1 MQIELLGR
9 PQITNEAGESQ
20 IVRGNQAWAVLARIL
35 LSPRPLSRR
44 ELAQEIMPDAADPLG
59 ALRWV
64 LAALRKAIGADC
76 LTGDPV
82 LPEMPDGTRV
92 DAFEIGE
99 PGFDFESAGD
109 FLEGLD
115 DVGSSEFAT
124 WLLVERERLAAR
136 IDGALREEILNAIAA
151 DKDERAIVLAGLGAR
166 RRPYDE
172 GTHVLLLRALV
183 SAGNLGAAEDH
194 LGKAE
199 AMFIDELGE
208 PPSPALRSAARVT
221 IAAPP
226 QGLSSAAVI
235 DSLIQSGNAAL
246 SAGVVDA
253 GIDCLRRAVAE
264 AERIHDRH
272 AQARGLTELGTA
284 LIHSARGYDDEGSV
298 HLRVATELA
307 RESGDGRLAGRALQ
321 VLGYADALAGRRP
334 AAASTLE
341 QAYEAANDEADDL
354 ANVLAFRAFNLVDW
368 GRHEEGVA
376 EFERAIEIARSS
388 GNRRREVWALGLGG
402 WGQRQA
408 GAVSEAEDWLKAAV
422 RLSEDLMW
430 LAFRPWPMAV
440 LAETNLRQL
449 APPEAIR
456 VGLEAPFALS
466 CQLGDPC
473 WEAATARSTALA
485 FEESGA
491 QDAAWDWIG
500 RAERACL
507 RVTDPY
513 AALHVAILADRA
525 RLAEARGDA
534 EDFERTARRY
544 LATVART
551 HADAHLETA
560 MSLVGRTG
568 RHGGFSR

>member
-1 MQIELLGR
+1 MQIALLGR
-9 PQITNEAGESQ
+9 PRITDEAGESQ

-44 ELAQEIMPDAADPLG
+44 ELAQEIMPEAADPLG

-92 DAFEIGE
+92 DALEIGN
-99 PGFDFESAGD
+99 PGFDFESAGQ

-136 IDGALREEILNAIAA
+136 IDGALRDEILTAIAA
-151 DKDERAIVLAGLGAR
+151 GLDERATVLAGLGVR
-166 RRPYDE
+166 RRPFDE
-172 GTHVLLLRALV
+172 GAHVLLLRAFV
-183 SAGNLGAAEDH
+183 GAGNLAAAEDH
-194 LGKAE
+194 LAKAE
-199 AMFIDELGE
+199 AMFLDELGE
-208 PPSPALRSAARVT
+208 PPSPALRSAARAT

-226 QGLSSAAVI
+226 QGLSSTALI
-235 DSLIQSGNAAL
+235 DSLIQSGAAAL
-246 SAGVVDA
+246 AAGVVDA

-264 AERIHDRH
+264 AERTHDRH
-272 AQARGLTELGTA
+272 GQARGLAELGTA
-284 LIHSARGYDDEGSV
+284 LIHSARGFDDEGSV
-298 HLRVATELA
+298 HLRIAADLA

-334 AAASTLE
+334 AAAKVL
-341 QAYEAANDEADDL
+341 QEALDAAGDAPDDL
-354 ANVLAFRAFNLVDW
+354 ASVCAFQAFNLVDW
-368 GRHEEGVA
+368 GHHAEGLGL
-376 EFERAIEIARSS
+376 FEQAIEHARTS
-388 GNRRREVWALGLGG
+388 GNRRREGWALGLGG
-402 WGQRQA
+402 WGHLQA
-408 GAVSEAEDWLKAAV
+408 DELQQAEDWLKASV
-422 RLSEDLMW
+422 RLTEDLMW

-440 LAETNLRQL
+440 LAEANLRQQV
-449 APPEAIR
+449 APDTVR

-485 FEESGA
+485 LEESGA
-491 QDAAWDWIG
+491 KDEAWDWIV
-500 RAERACL
+500 RSERACL

-513 AALHVAILADRA
+513 AALHVAILADRV
-525 RLAEARGDA
+525 RLAEERGEA
-534 EDFERTARRY
+534 EEFASTARRY
-544 LATVART
+544 LATAART
-551 HADAHLETA
+551 HADAHLGAA
-560 MSLVGRTG
+560 MALVGRTG
-568 RHGGFSR
+568 R